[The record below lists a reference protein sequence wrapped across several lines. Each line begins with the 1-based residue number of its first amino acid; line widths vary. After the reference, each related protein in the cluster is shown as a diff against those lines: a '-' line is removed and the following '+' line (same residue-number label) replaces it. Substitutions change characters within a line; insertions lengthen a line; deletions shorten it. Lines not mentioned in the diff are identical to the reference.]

1 MRVDGPEPDKGNSPR
16 HGADSSRKFDR
27 QGDSPTRR
35 SAGTTPIV
43 REVTPIPTTVAY
55 LLPRLEMGGTEKHV
69 RDLVGRLDRTKFRPI
84 VIATAEGGPLEA
96 DFADMG
102 VPVFVIG
109 YQGFTRRRG
118 QVVRRARLALNS
130 FREIAAILRAE
141 RTAIVHAYLPAAN
154 VLGALAGIAARTPA
168 IVVSKRG
175 LCHYKKGR
183 PILAFFENVANLAAD
198 AVLVNSDAVAA
209 AVRSAERFCGRKIRR
224 IHNGIDAASPTAS
237 GAAAPSGGGPPL
249 DPPLPPDAAAILYV
263 ANLFPY
269 KGHLD
274 LVEAASSV
282 VFRFP
287 GAHFLLAGRE
297 EGAGIEVKRRIEA
310 LGLSGNVH
318 LLGPRDD
325 VPSLM
330 GAADLVVHPSH
341 EEGFSNTILEAMAAG
356 KAVIAANVGGVPEA
370 VLDGETGLL
379 VPPGDPKMLAEGILS
394 LLRDPEKARTLGGAG
409 RRRVLDTFPLAKMV
423 REIEDLYG
431 TILRGGGRPCAA

>member
-1 MRVDGPEPDKGNSPR
+1 
-16 HGADSSRKFDR
+16 
-27 QGDSPTRR
+27 
-35 SAGTTPIV
+35 
-43 REVTPIPTTVAY
+43 
-55 LLPRLEMGGTEKHV
+55 MGGTEKHV
-69 RDLVGRLDRTKFRPI
+69 RDLVHRLDRERFRPV

-102 VPVFVIG
+102 VPVHVIG

-118 QVVRRARLALNS
+118 QALRRIRMAMASIRTLADT
-130 FREIAAILRAE
+130 LRAE
-141 RTAIVHAYLPAAN
+141 DAVIVHAYLPAAN
-154 VLGALAGIAARTPA
+154 VLGAIAGCLAGRPPI
-168 IVVSKRG
+168 IVSKRG

-198 AVLVNSDAVAA
+198 AVLVNSDAVAV

-224 IHNGIDAASPTAS
+224 IYNGIDAASPAAS
-237 GAAAPSGGGPPL
+237 GPAAPSGGGPAL

-274 LVEAASSV
+274 LVEAAAAV
-282 VFRFP
+282 AARFP
-287 GAHFLLAGRE
+287 KARFLLAGRE
-297 EGAGIEVKRRIEA
+297 EGTGAQVRSRIEA
-310 LGLSGNVH
+310 LGLRDHVR

-325 VPSLM
+325 VAALM
-330 GAADLVVHPSH
+330 AAADLIVHPSH

-356 KAVIAANVGGVPEA
+356 KAVVATAVGGIPEA
-370 VLDGETGLL
+370 VEEGVTGVL
-379 VPPGDPKMLAEGILS
+379 VPPRSPERLAEALLS
-394 LLRDPEKARTLGGAG
+394 LLENPARARAMGEAG